1 MQPDPSHVTQ
11 TTSLTVVLPVY
22 RNEASVAELVT
33 RLEQACTP
41 LNIELE
47 LLFIDDASPDNS
59 HEIIQK
65 LKSHHRT
72 IRIIRHDHNRGQQ
85 EAIRTGLKNSN
96 SDYVAVMDADLQD
109 PPEIIPSLYQA
120 LIERQVNAVFAVR
133 SNHYQS
139 TGRMNTSRAF
149 KWLIR
154 QMVNL
159 PKGAGC
165 FVLMDRAVVRAVLG
179 FETKRFYLPG
189 LICKARL
196 AISTLEF
203 EREQRIYGTSS
214 YTSAMRLKTAL
225 SNIKCLLE

>member
-1 MQPDPSHVTQ
+1 MLPNPGHVTQ
-11 TTSLTVVLPVY
+11 TTPLTVVLPVY

-41 LNIELE
+41 LNIKLE
-47 LLFIDDASPDNS
+47 LLFVDDASPDNA

-65 LKSHHRT
+65 LKSHHPT
-72 IRIIRHDHNRGQQ
+72 IRIIQHDRNRGQQ

-109 PPEIIPSLYQA
+109 PPEIIPSLYQE
-120 LIERQVNAVFAVR
+120 LVDRQVNAVFAVR
-133 SNHYQS
+133 SNSYQS
-139 TGRMNTSRAF
+139 TGRMNTSKAF
-149 KWLIR
+149 KWLVR

-165 FVLMDRAVVRAVLG
+165 FVLMDRAMVRAVLG
-179 FETKRFYLPG
+179 FQTKRFYLPG
-189 LICKARL
+189 LICKAKL
-196 AISTLEF
+196 TISTLEF
-203 EREQRIYGTSS
+203 EREQRIHGTSS

>member
-1 MQPDPSHVTQ
+1 MQPDSCCMAPLK
-11 TTSLTVVLPVY
+11 SLAIVLPVY
-22 RNEASVAELVT
+22 RNKASIAELVT
-33 RLEQACTP
+33 RLEQACAP

-59 HEIIQK
+59 HEIIHK

-72 IRIIRHDHNRGQQ
+72 IRIIRHDYNRGQQ
-85 EAIRTGLKNSN
+85 EAIRSGLRNSN

-109 PPEIIPSLYQA
+109 PPEVIPRLYQE
-120 LIERQVNAVFAVR
+120 IVTRQANAVFAVR
-133 SNHYQS
+133 SNPYQS
-139 TGRMNTSRAF
+139 RGRMTTSIAF
-149 KWLIR
+149 KWLVR
-154 QMVNL
+154 RMVNL

-165 FVLMDRAVVRAVLG
+165 FVLMDRAMVRAVLG

-189 LICKARL
+189 LICKAQL
-196 AISTLEF
+196 AIGTLEF
-203 EREQRIYGTSS
+203 EREQRIHGTSS